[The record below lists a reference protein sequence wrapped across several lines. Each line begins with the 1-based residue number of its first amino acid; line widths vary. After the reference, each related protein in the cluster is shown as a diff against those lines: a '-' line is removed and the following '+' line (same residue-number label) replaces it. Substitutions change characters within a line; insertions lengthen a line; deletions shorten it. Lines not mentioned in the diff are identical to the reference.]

1 MKPKKIFALVVAL
14 SFSFNLYSEEYP
26 WLSEL
31 DYQNEVFESGE
42 RLMQLDYGLHALEEK
57 LNNENSLIV
66 AVHGSRSRGYEWV
79 YPLKT
84 LDSKNHDVYFY
95 RWKDQDCPYPSASKL
110 DSLIKENLSRNEKIQ
125 KVILISHSYGGLLTS
140 WFYEN
145 WSNNIPMEIH
155 AIATPIS
162 GMEIVNN
169 ICGYNPPK
177 KIKNDVSVYQ
187 WITQKDI
194 DNAFKDL
201 ELDPQII
208 SLDRNKA
215 YFLPSKYKNRRLGH
229 NWSISYVADEILK
242 NHREMKKN

>member
-1 MKPKKIFALVVAL
+1 MKPKKIFALAIAL
-14 SFSFNLYSEEYP
+14 SFSFNNNSEEYP

-42 RLMQLDYGLHALEEK
+42 RLMQLDYGLHALEQK
-57 LNNENSLIV
+57 LNNENSLII

-95 RWKDQDCPYPSASKL
+95 RWKDHDCPYPSASEL

-125 KVILISHSYGGLLTS
+125 RVILISHSYGGLLTS

>member
-1 MKPKKIFALVVAL
+1 MKSKKIFVLVVVL

-57 LNNENSLIV
+57 LNNENSLII

-110 DSLIKENLSRNEKIQ
+110 DSLIKENLSTNEKIQ

>member
-57 LNNENSLIV
+57 LNNENSIII

-125 KVILISHSYGGLLTS
+125 RVILISHSYGGLLTS

>member
-1 MKPKKIFALVVAL
+1 MKSKNLFVLAVALTLSFAL
-14 SFSFNLYSEEYP
+14 NSEEYP

-31 DYQNEVFESGE
+31 DYQNEVFKSGE
-42 RLMQLDYGLHALEEK
+42 RLMQLEYGLHALEEK
-57 LNNENSLIV
+57 LNNEDSLII
-66 AVHGSRSRGYEWV
+66 AIHGSRSRGYEWV

-84 LDSKNHDVYFY
+84 LDSKDHSIYFF
-95 RWKDQDCPYPSASKL
+95 RWNDEGCPYPSALKL
-110 DSLIKENLSRNEKIQ
+110 DNLIKERVSRNKTIQ
-125 KVILISHSYGGLLTS
+125 KVTLISHSYGGLLTS

-145 WSNNIPMEIH
+145 WSNNIPIEIH

-177 KIKNDVSVYQ
+177 KIKNDVSVNQ

-215 YFLPSKYKNRRLGH
+215 YLLPSKYKNRRLGH
-229 NWSISYVADEILK
+229 NWSISYVADEIIK

>member
-1 MKPKKIFALVVAL
+1 MKSKKIFVLVVVL

-57 LNNENSLIV
+57 LNNENSLII

-162 GMEIVNN
+162 GMEIVDN

-177 KIKNDVSVYQ
+177 KIKNNVSVHQ
-187 WITQKDI
+187 WITQKNI

-208 SLDRNKA
+208 SLDGNKA

>member
-1 MKPKKIFALVVAL
+1 MKPKKIFLVAIAL
-14 SFSFNLYSEEYP
+14 SFSFTNNSEEYP

-42 RLMQLDYGLHALEEK
+42 RLMQLDYGLHALEQK
-57 LNNENSLIV
+57 LNNENSLII

-79 YPLKT
+79 YPLKI

-95 RWKDQDCPYPSASKL
+95 RWKDQGCPYPSASKL
-110 DSLIKENLSRNEKIQ
+110 DSLIKEKLSRNEKIQ

-145 WSNNIPMEIH
+145 WSKNIPMEIH

>member
-1 MKPKKIFALVVAL
+1 MKPKKIFALAIAL
-14 SFSFNLYSEEYP
+14 SFSFTNNSEEYP

-42 RLMQLDYGLHALEEK
+42 RLMKLDYGLHALEQK
-57 LNNENSLIV
+57 LNNENSLII

-95 RWKDQDCPYPSASKL
+95 RWRDQGCPYPSASKL
-110 DSLIKENLSRNEKIQ
+110 DSLIKEKLSRNEKIQ

-162 GMEIVNN
+162 GVEIVDN
-169 ICGYNPPK
+169 ICGYSPPK
-177 KIKNDVSVYQ
+177 KIKNNVSVHQ
-187 WITQKDI
+187 WITQKNV

-229 NWSISYVADEILK
+229 NWSISYVADEIIQT
-242 NHREMKKN
+242 R

>member
-1 MKPKKIFALVVAL
+1 MKSKKIFVLAVVL
-14 SFSFNLYSEEYP
+14 SFSFNLYSKEYP

-57 LNNENSLIV
+57 LNNENSLII

-194 DNAFKDL
+194 DNAFKNL

>member
-1 MKPKKIFALVVAL
+1 MKSKKIFVLVVVL

-42 RLMQLDYGLHALEEK
+42 RLMQLDYGLHALEKK
-57 LNNENSLIV
+57 LNNENSLII

-201 ELDPQII
+201 KLDPQII